1 MCVFASP
8 RRKEGDLSLFLKS
21 RLILVDDPCEDEDV
35 ARRCVRQFGRLKK
48 KETCSNAINLSPSLR
63 KITSLLRV
71 YIPPKVRKKRNFVV
85 FFIKLSIE
93 ISFFEK
99 NYYYYN

>member
-21 RLILVDDPCEDEDV
+21 RLILVDDPCEDEDI

-48 KETCSNAINLSPSLR
+48 KETCSAEQRDKLITLS
-63 KITSLLRV
+63 
-71 YIPPKVRKKRNFVV
+71 
-85 FFIKLSIE
+85 
-93 ISFFEK
+93 EK
-99 NYYYYN
+99 DN

>member
-1 MCVFASP
+1 MCVCVFASP

-48 KETCSNAINLSPSLR
+48 KRDL
-63 KITSLLRV
+63 
-71 YIPPKVRKKRNFVV
+71 
-85 FFIKLSIE
+85 
-93 ISFFEK
+93 
-99 NYYYYN
+99 